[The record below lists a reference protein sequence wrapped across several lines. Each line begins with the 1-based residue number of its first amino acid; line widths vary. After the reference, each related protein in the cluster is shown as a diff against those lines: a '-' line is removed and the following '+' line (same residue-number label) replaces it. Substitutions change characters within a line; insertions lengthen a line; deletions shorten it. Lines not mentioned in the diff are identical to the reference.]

1 VTAATEPL
9 TTRALRPDDAGAA
22 MALSS
27 EAGWNQTVPDWRF
40 MLGAGEA
47 RGQLTAA
54 GALVA
59 SALILPYDDRIAW
72 IAMVLTTESH
82 RRRGLATAN
91 LHWAIERCAARGLV
105 AGLDATPAGRE
116 VYAPLG
122 FTDLWGLQRLHAD
135 RPALPEPADR
145 PVIRRMRPDDLP
157 ALAALDAEAFGA
169 RRDALLAFLQRCRP
183 GCAWFAHDPGG
194 RPTGFLLGRTGRA
207 TLHIG
212 PLIASDPEIAT
223 ALAARALGQ
232 ETVSEEVP
240 VSMPISIDVPDGQG
254 LFRQRLIEAGFTPL
268 RPFTRMLRGDGGSP
282 GGAGLTFAIAGPELG

>member
-9 TTRALRPDDAGAA
+9 TTRALGPDDAVAA
-22 MALSS
+22 TALSS

-40 MLGAGEA
+40 MLAAGEA

-91 LHWAIERCAARGLV
+91 LRWAIDRCAARGLI

-122 FTDLWGLQRLHAD
+122 FTDLWALQRLRAE
-135 RPALPEPADR
+135 RPALPEPAHR
-145 PVIRRMRPDDLP
+145 HVIRPMRPDDLP
-157 ALAALDAEAFGA
+157 AIVALDAGAFGV
-169 RRDALLAFLQRCRP
+169 RRDALLGFLRGCRP
-183 GCAWFAHDPGG
+183 GCAWIAHQGG
-194 RPTGFLLGRTGRA
+194 GPAGFVLGRAGRA

-212 PLIASDPEIAT
+212 PLVARHPDIAT
-223 ALAARALGQ
+223 ALAARAIAQ
-232 ETVSEEVP
+232 ATASEE
-240 VSMPISIDVPDGQG
+240 MPMSIDVPDGQD
-254 LFRQRLIEAGFTPL
+254 LFRQRLIEAGFVPL
-268 RPFTRMLRGDGGSP
+268 RPFTRMLRGNGPAP
-282 GGAGLTFAIAGPELG
+282 GGADLTFAIAGPELG

>member
-1 VTAATEPL
+1 
-9 TTRALRPDDAGAA
+9 

-72 IAMVLTTESH
+72 IAMLLTTESH

-91 LHWAIERCAARGLV
+91 LRWAIERCAARGLI

-116 VYAPLG
+116 FYAPLG
-122 FTDLWGLQRLHAD
+122 FTDSVG
-135 RPALPEPADR
+135 PAAAACRAAGKLPEPSAPLVVR
-145 PVIRRMRPDDLP
+145 PMRQDDLLPSPPWMPRRSAPP
-157 ALAALDAEAFGA
+157 APRCWRTCAAAGRAAPGSRTSGAAGLAGFVL
-169 RRDALLAFLQRCRP
+169 
-183 GCAWFAHDPGG
+183 G
-194 RPTGFLLGRTGRA
+194 RPGRA

-212 PLIASDPEIAT
+212 PLIARDADVAT
-223 ALAARALGQ
+223 ALAARALAQ
-232 ETVSEEVP
+232 AAASEPIP
-240 VSMPISIDVPDGQG
+240 VSIDVPDGQQA
-254 LFRQRLIEAGFTPL
+254 FRQRLTQAGFAPL
-268 RPFTRMLRGDGGSP
+268 RPFTRMLRAAAWLPPSP
-282 GGAGLTFAIAGPELG
+282 I